1 VYKNSSTLQAPQHEP
16 GYRVLIV
23 ARNRHLHH
31 HYVQS
36 LTEPPS
42 VLGSKYVLLT
52 VTPAMV
58 TRLEAVHQHFDL
70 VVVELDPTSEWEFLA
85 HLHMRYPH
93 SRFLVIVEGQLLPP
107 QGQICEACGAL
118 VIPAPASPAVLRS
131 SVACIIHQGR
141 PVSHSRAFIP
151 LQS

>member
-1 VYKNSSTLQAPQHEP
+1 LQAPHHEP

-52 VTPAMV
+52 VLPTRV
-58 TRLEAVHQHFDL
+58 SRLEAVQQHFDL
-70 VVVELDPTSEWEFLA
+70 VIAELDPSSEWEFLA
-85 HLHMRYPH
+85 HLHTLYPH
-93 SRFLVIVEGQLLPP
+93 SRFVVITKGQLLPP

-118 VIPAPASPAVLRS
+118 VIPAPVSPSVLRN
-131 SVACIIHQGR
+131 SVAYVMR
-141 PVSHSRAFIP
+141 PNRPAPHGGIFIP
-151 LQS
+151 LQ